1 MSRPSGHGRVVIA
14 YSRQDPINLTR
25 REMRRTHVIAG
36 SRRFSPNFVIRNKLV
51 AQRSRRLDR
60 GSEVSLADETSTK
73 SGVQS
78 VERAFELLEI
88 MASSGG
94 SMALGEL
101 AARAELPQPT
111 IHRLIRTLLVMGYVR
126 QLENRRYA
134 LGPKLIRLG
143 ESAAQLIGAWSRPH
157 LTELVERTGES
168 ANMAVLDNDMA
179 VYVAQV
185 PSPHSMRMFTEVGRR
200 VHLHCT
206 GVGKALLMQLP
217 NDSVH
222 ALLKRAGM
230 PASNENSYTT
240 PDALIR
246 DIELSRTRGYA
257 IDEGEQEIGVRCF
270 AVPVPDAPTLTAISI
285 SGPAA
290 RLTLKSATKVTPL
303 LKRVARDIAS
313 EFDKEAAV

>member
-1 MSRPSGHGRVVIA
+1 
-14 YSRQDPINLTR
+14 
-25 REMRRTHVIAG
+25 
-36 SRRFSPNFVIRNKLV
+36 
-51 AQRSRRLDR
+51 
-60 GSEVSLADETSTK
+60 
-73 SGVQS
+73 
-78 VERAFELLEI
+78 
-88 MASSGG
+88 
-94 SMALGEL
+94 
-101 AARAELPQPT
+101 
-111 IHRLIRTLLVMGYVR
+111 
-126 QLENRRYA
+126 
-134 LGPKLIRLG
+134 
-143 ESAAQLIGAWSRPH
+143 
-157 LTELVERTGES
+157 
-168 ANMAVLDNDMA
+168 MAVLDNDMA

-185 PSPHSMRMFTEVGRR
+185 PSPHAMRMFTEVGRR

-217 NDSVH
+217 NDSVE

-246 DIELSRTRGYA
+246 DIELSRSRGYA
-257 IDEGEQEIGVRCF
+257 VDEGEQEIGVRCF

-313 EFDKEAAV
+313 EFDKEAAVAG

>member
-1 MSRPSGHGRVVIA
+1 MPHTPYPELQLISLYG
-14 YSRQDPINLTR
+14 INWSLNG
-25 REMRRTHVIAG
+25 VAG
-36 SRRFSPNFVIRNKLV
+36 S
-51 AQRSRRLDR
+51 
-60 GSEVSLADETSTK
+60 EMSLAD
-73 SGVQS
+73 GVQS

-88 MASSGG
+88 MANSGG

-111 IHRLIRTLLVMGYVR
+111 IHRLVRTLLVMGYVR

-185 PSPHSMRMFTEVGRR
+185 PSPHAMRMFTEVGRR

-217 NDSVH
+217 NDSVE
-222 ALLKRAGM
+222 ALMRRAGM
-230 PASNENSYTT
+230 PASNENSFTT

-246 DIELSRTRGYA
+246 DIELSRSRGYA
-257 IDEGEQEIGVRCF
+257 VDEGEQEIGVRCF
-270 AVPVPDAPTLTAISI
+270 SVPVPDAPTLTAISI
-285 SGPAA
+285 SGPAT

>member
-1 MSRPSGHGRVVIA
+1 M
-14 YSRQDPINLTR
+14 
-25 REMRRTHVIAG
+25 
-36 SRRFSPNFVIRNKLV
+36 
-51 AQRSRRLDR
+51 
-60 GSEVSLADETSTK
+60 ADESSTK

-101 AARAELPQPT
+101 AARAELSQPT
-111 IHRLIRTLLVMGYVR
+111 IHRLVRTLLVMGYVR

-185 PSPHSMRMFTEVGRR
+185 PSPHAMRMFTEVGRR
-200 VHLHCT
+200 VHLHWHRDLDLGT
-206 GVGKALLMQLP
+206 GGASHVEVG
-217 NDSVH
+217 DES
-222 ALLKRAGM
+222 
-230 PASNENSYTT
+230 
-240 PDALIR
+240 DAAAETRRPRYRLGIR
-246 DIELSRTRGYA
+246 QRGRGLV
-257 IDEGEQEIGVRCF
+257 E
-270 AVPVPDAPTLTAISI
+270 
-285 SGPAA
+285 
-290 RLTLKSATKVTPL
+290 
-303 LKRVARDIAS
+303 
-313 EFDKEAAV
+313 